1 MAMTGGGPR
10 VAILLIVLG
19 PCRYSTWVYDSHLLT
34 ECSMSGSKP
43 ELLRNSG
50 VLFNVALA
58 LMKRP

>member
-1 MAMTGGGPR
+1 MLQYYR
-10 VAILLIVLG
+10 SFLG
-19 PCRYSTWVYDSHLLT
+19 PVERVVRCSIWVYDSHLLM
-34 ECSMSGSKP
+34 ECSVSGSDP